1 MSQIPDMHPAAL
13 PIDEL
18 ACFWDVTWTR
28 RGGPGGQH
36 RNKVETAV
44 VITHRPTG
52 IMGQASERRSRDQNH
67 QMAVHRLRVRLA
79 LEVRWPVDRDEEPS
93 PLWQAH
99 CHRRKIVISAQ
110 SRDFPGMLAE
120 ALDWLAA
127 CDWDVAQVAEHFG
140 ATTTQL
146 VRFLKLEPRA
156 MDQLNDARRTRG
168 LKPLQ

>member
-1 MSQIPDMHPAAL
+1 MHPAAL

-18 ACFWDVTWTR
+18 ACFWEVSWTR

-52 IMGQASERRSRDQNH
+52 IVGQASERRSRDQNH
-67 QMAVHRLRVRLA
+67 QMAVHRLRIRLA
-79 LEVRWPVDRDEEPS
+79 LEVRLPVDRDEEPS

-99 CHRRKIVISAQ
+99 CHRRKIVVSAE
-110 SRDFPGMLAE
+110 SRDFPGMLSE

-127 CDWDVAQVAEHFG
+127 CDGDVAQVAEHFG

-156 MDQLNDARRTRG
+156 MGQLNEARRIRG